1 MSDIA
6 MTIDISAP
14 ERQQRLLRTIE
25 QRQRIT
31 VNQIV
36 AQFEVSLATARRD
49 LETLADQG
57 KVQRVHG
64 GAIAVRQ
71 APPEPPV
78 LQRTAEQTSE
88 KVRIGQAAADLIH
101 DGETVF
107 LGSGTTVLEV
117 ARQLR
122 GKRDLTIITNSVLV
136 VNEVADA
143 TGLTVISLGGML
155 RHSEM
160 SLIGHITEL
169 ALSELRADKV
179 ILGIRAIDPENGL
192 TSGYLPETMT
202 DRAILKI
209 GREVIVV
216 ADHTKCGVSA
226 TAFVAPITTVHTLIT
241 DSATPDDFIAA
252 VRAQGVTVLVV

>member
-1 MSDIA
+1 MA
-6 MTIDISAP
+6 IDLSAP

-25 QRQRIT
+25 QQQRIT

-36 AQFEVSLATARRD
+36 AQFDVSLATARRD
-49 LETLADQG
+49 LEILADQG

-71 APPEPPV
+71 ASPEPPI

-107 LGSGTTVLEV
+107 LSSGTTVLEV
-117 ARQLR
+117 ARRLR
-122 GKRDLTIITNSVLV
+122 GKRNLTVITNSLLV
-136 VNEVADA
+136 VNELADVPDI
-143 TGLTVISLGGML
+143 TVICLGGML

-216 ADHTKCGVSA
+216 ADHTKCGASA
-226 TAFVAPITTVHTLIT
+226 TAFVAPITAVQTLIT
-241 DSATPDDFIAA
+241 DSLTSNEFITT
-252 VRAQGVTVLVV
+252 VRAQGVKVMMV

>member
-1 MSDIA
+1 MA
-6 MTIDISAP
+6 IDISAP
-14 ERQQRLLRTIE
+14 ERQQRLLRYIE
-25 QRQRIT
+25 QQQRIT

-36 AQFEVSLATARRD
+36 EQFDVSLATARRD
-49 LETLADQG
+49 LEVLADQG

-71 APPEPPV
+71 APPEPPI
-78 LQRTAEQTSE
+78 LQRTADQTSE

-107 LGSGTTVLEV
+107 LSSGTTVLEV
-117 ARQLR
+117 ARQLH
-122 GKRDLTIITNSVLV
+122 GKRNLTVITNSVLV
-136 VNEVADA
+136 VNELANINNI
-143 TGLTVISLGGML
+143 TVISLGGIL

-202 DRAILKI
+202 DRAILRI
-209 GREVIVV
+209 GREVIIV
-216 ADHTKCGVSA
+216 ADHTKCGASA
-226 TAFVAPITTVHTLIT
+226 TAFVAPITAVQTLIT
-241 DSATPDDFIAA
+241 DNATPDDFIIA
-252 VRAQGVTVLVV
+252 VRAQGVNVIVV

>member
-1 MSDIA
+1 MA
-6 MTIDISAP
+6 MDLSAP
-14 ERQQRLLRTIE
+14 ERQQRLLRYIE
-25 QRQRIT
+25 QQQRIT

-36 AQFEVSLATARRD
+36 AQFDVSLATARRD

-71 APPEPPV
+71 APPEPPI
-78 LQRTAEQTSE
+78 LQRMAEQASE

-107 LGSGTTVLEV
+107 LSSGTTVLEV
-117 ARQLR
+117 ARQVR

-136 VNEVADA
+136 VNELADA
-143 TGLTVISLGGML
+143 MGITVISLGGIL

-216 ADHTKCGVSA
+216 ADHTKCGASA
-226 TAFVAPITTVHTLIT
+226 TAFVAPITAVHTLIT
-241 DSATPDDFIAA
+241 DSATPNDFVAA
-252 VRAQGVTVLVV
+252 VRAKGVNVMVV

>member
-1 MSDIA
+1 
-6 MTIDISAP
+6 MTIDLPAP

-25 QRQRIT
+25 QQQRIT

-71 APPEPPV
+71 APPEPPI
-78 LQRTAEQTSE
+78 LQRAAEQASE

-107 LGSGTTVLEV
+107 LSSGTTVLEV

-136 VNEVADA
+136 VNELADA
-143 TGLTVISLGGML
+143 TGLTVISLGGIL

-216 ADHTKCGVSA
+216 ADHTKCGASA
-226 TAFVAPITTVHTLIT
+226 TAFVAPITAVHTLIT

-252 VRAQGVTVLVV
+252 VRTQGVNVMVV

>member
-1 MSDIA
+1 MA
-6 MTIDISAP
+6 IDISAP
-14 ERQQRLLRTIE
+14 ERQQRLLRYIE
-25 QRQRIT
+25 QQQRIT

-36 AQFEVSLATARRD
+36 AQFDVSLATARRD

-71 APPEPPV
+71 ASPEPPL
-78 LQRTAEQTSE
+78 LQRASEQASE
-88 KVRIGQAAADLIH
+88 KVRIGQTAADLIR

-107 LGSGTTVLEV
+107 LSSGTTVLEV
-117 ARQLR
+117 AHQLH
-122 GKRDLTIITNSVLV
+122 GKRNLTVITNSVLV
-136 VNEVADA
+136 VNELADVND
-143 TGLTVISLGGML
+143 LTVICLGGML

-169 ALSELRADKV
+169 ALGELRADKV

-209 GREVIVV
+209 GREVMVV
-216 ADHTKCGVSA
+216 ADHTKCGASA
-226 TAFVAPITTVHTLIT
+226 TAFVAPITAVQTLIT
-241 DSATPDDFIAA
+241 DNATPDDFIAA
-252 VRAQGVTVLVV
+252 VRAQGVNVMVV

>member
-1 MSDIA
+1 MES
-6 MTIDISAP
+6 MQSVSGV
-14 ERQQRLLRTIE
+14 ERQQLLRKYIE
-25 QRQRIT
+25 QRQRVT
-31 VNQIV
+31 VTEICE
-36 AQFEVSLATARRD
+36 QFSVSVATARRD

-78 LQRTAEQTSE
+78 MQRTAEQASE
-88 KVRIGQAAADLIH
+88 KVRIGQAAADLIK

-107 LGSGTTVLEV
+107 LSSGTTVLEV
-117 ARQLR
+117 ARQLHSR
-122 GKRDLTIITNSVLV
+122 HNLTVITNSMLI
-136 VNEVADA
+136 VNELADA
-143 TGLTVISLGGML
+143 TDITVISLGGML

-160 SLIGHITEL
+160 SFIGHIAEL

-179 ILGIRAIDPENGL
+179 ILGIRAIDAEHGL

-216 ADHTKCGVSA
+216 ADHTKCGASA
-226 TAFVAPITTVHTLIT
+226 TAFVAPITSVHTLIT
-241 DSATPDDFIAA
+241 DTATPANFIAA
-252 VRAQGVTVLVV
+252 VRAQGVRVITV

>member
-1 MSDIA
+1 MPIE
-6 MTIDISAP
+6 ISAL
-14 ERQQRLLRTIE
+14 ERQQQLLRFIE
-25 QRQRIT
+25 QQQRIT

-36 AQFEVSLATARRD
+36 EHFDVSLATARRD

-71 APPEPPV
+71 ALPEPPV
-78 LQRTAEQTSE
+78 LQRAAEQASE
-88 KVRIGQAAADLIH
+88 KVRIGQAAADLIA

-107 LGSGTTVLEV
+107 LSSGTTVLEV
-117 ARQLR
+117 ARRLR
-122 GKRDLTIITNSVLV
+122 GKRNLTVITNSLLV
-136 VNEVADA
+136 VNELADA
-143 TGLTVISLGGML
+143 RDITVISLGGIL

-179 ILGIRAIDPENGL
+179 ILGIRAIDPDNGL
-192 TSGYLPETMT
+192 TSGYVPETMT

-216 ADHTKCGVSA
+216 ADHTKCGASA
-226 TAFVAPITTVHTLIT
+226 TAFVAPITAVHTLIT
-241 DSATPDDFIAA
+241 DTTTSADFVAA
-252 VRAQGVTVLVV
+252 VRSRGVKVMVM

>member
-1 MSDIA
+1 MPIE
-6 MTIDISAP
+6 ISAP
-14 ERQQRLLRTIE
+14 ERQQRLLRYI
-25 QRQRIT
+25 QQQQRIT

-36 AQFEVSLATARRD
+36 EHFDVSLATARRD

-88 KVRIGQAAADLIH
+88 KVRIGQAAADLVRE
-101 DGETVF
+101 GETVF
-107 LGSGTTVLEV
+107 LSSGTTVLEV

-122 GKRDLTIITNSVLV
+122 GKRNLTVITNSVLV
-136 VNEVADA
+136 VNELADVNDI
-143 TGLTVISLGGML
+143 TVICLGGML

-216 ADHTKCGVSA
+216 ADHTKCGASA
-226 TAFVAPITTVHTLIT
+226 TAFVAPITSVHTLIT
-241 DSATPDDFIAA
+241 DGGTPPDFIAA
-252 VRAQGVTVLVV
+252 VQAQGVKVMVV

>member
-1 MSDIA
+1 
-6 MTIDISAP
+6 MTIDLPAP
-14 ERQQRLLRTIE
+14 ERQQRLLRFIE
-25 QRQRIT
+25 QQQRIT
-31 VNQIV
+31 VNQVV
-36 AQFEVSLATARRD
+36 AQFDVSLATARRD

-64 GAIAVRQ
+64 GAIAVHQ

-78 LQRTAEQTSE
+78 LQRTSEQSAE
-88 KVRIGQAAADLIH
+88 KLRIGQAAADLIG
-101 DGETVF
+101 DGETIF
-107 LGSGTTVLEV
+107 LSSGTTVLEV
-117 ARQLR
+117 ARRLR
-122 GKRDLTIITNSVLV
+122 GKRGLTVITNSVLV
-136 VNEVADA
+136 VNELASSNDI
-143 TGLTVISLGGML
+143 TVISLGGML

-179 ILGIRAIDPENGL
+179 ILGIRAIDPEHGL

-216 ADHTKCGVSA
+216 ADHTKCGASA
-226 TAFVAPITTVHTLIT
+226 TAFVAPITAVHTLIT
-241 DSATPDDFIAA
+241 DTGTSKDFIAVVQA
-252 VRAQGVTVLVV
+252 RGVKVTLV

>member
-1 MSDIA
+1 MPIE
-6 MTIDISAP
+6 ISAP
-14 ERQQRLLRTIE
+14 ERQQRLLRFIE
-25 QRQRIT
+25 RQQRIT

-36 AQFEVSLATARRD
+36 AQFDVSLATARRD

-64 GAIAVRQ
+64 GAIAVHQ

-78 LQRTAEQTSE
+78 LQRASEQSSE

-107 LGSGTTVLEV
+107 LSSGTTVLEV
-117 ARQLR
+117 ARQLQ
-122 GKRDLTIITNSVLV
+122 GKRSVTVITNSLLV
-136 VNEVADA
+136 VNELANVHDI
-143 TGLTVISLGGML
+143 TVISLGGIL
-155 RHSEM
+155 CHTEM

-179 ILGIRAIDPENGL
+179 ILGIRAIDPVNGL
-192 TSGYLPETMT
+192 TSGYVPETMT

-216 ADHTKCGVSA
+216 ADHTKCGASA
-226 TAFVAPITTVHTLIT
+226 TALVAPITSVHTFIT
-241 DSATPDDFIAA
+241 DTGTPEDFIAA
-252 VRAQGVTVLVV
+252 VQAQGVNVMVV

>member
-1 MSDIA
+1 

-14 ERQQRLLRTIE
+14 ERQQRLLRYIE
-25 QRQRIT
+25 QQQRIT

-36 AQFEVSLATARRD
+36 AQFDVSLATARRD
-49 LETLADQG
+49 LEVLADQG

-71 APPEPPV
+71 ASPEPPI
-78 LQRTAEQTSE
+78 LQRTTEQTSE

-107 LGSGTTVLEV
+107 LSSGTTVLEV
-117 ARQLR
+117 ARQLH
-122 GKRDLTIITNSVLV
+122 GKRNLTVITNSMLV
-136 VNEVADA
+136 VNELASTNDI
-143 TGLTVISLGGML
+143 TVISLGGIL

-169 ALSELRADKV
+169 ALSELRAEKV

-216 ADHTKCGVSA
+216 ADHTKCGASA
-226 TAFVAPITTVHTLIT
+226 TAFVAPITSVHTLIT
-241 DSATPDDFIAA
+241 DSATPQDFIAA
-252 VRAQGVTVLVV
+252 VRAQGVKVTVV

>member
-1 MSDIA
+1 MP
-6 MTIDISAP
+6 IDISAL
-14 ERQQRLLRTIE
+14 ERQQRVLRIVE
-25 QRQRIT
+25 QQQRIT

-36 AQFEVSLATARRD
+36 EQFDVSLATARRD
-49 LETLADQG
+49 LEVLADQG

-78 LQRTAEQTSE
+78 LLRAAEQTTE
-88 KVRIGQAAADLIH
+88 KARIAQAAADLIG

-107 LGSGTTVLEV
+107 LSSGTTVLEV
-117 ARQLR
+117 ARRLR
-122 GKRDLTIITNSVLV
+122 GKHTLTVITNSLLV
-136 VNEVADA
+136 VNELSNVQNI
-143 TGLTVISLGGML
+143 TVISLGGML

-160 SLIGHITEL
+160 SLIGHITEQ

-179 ILGIRAIDPENGL
+179 ILGIRAIDAEQGL
-192 TSGYLPETMT
+192 TSAYLPETMT

-216 ADHTKCGVSA
+216 ADHTKCATVS
-226 TAFVAPITTVHTLIT
+226 TAVVAPITAIHTLIT
-241 DSATPDDFIAA
+241 DTGTSSDFIQA
-252 VRAQGVTVLVV
+252 VQTHGVRVLVV

>member
-1 MSDIA
+1 MAIEL
-6 MTIDISAP
+6 SAP
-14 ERQQRLLRTIE
+14 ERQQRLLHYIE
-25 QRQRIT
+25 QQQRIT

-36 AQFEVSLATARRD
+36 EHFDISLATARRD

-71 APPEPPV
+71 AAPEPPV
-78 LQRTAEQTSE
+78 LQRTAEQSSE
-88 KVRIGQAAADLIH
+88 KVRIGQAAADLVA

-107 LGSGTTVLEV
+107 LSSGTTVLDV
-117 ARQLR
+117 ARRLR
-122 GKRDLTIITNSVLV
+122 GKRGLTVITNSLLV
-136 VNEVADA
+136 MNELADA
-143 TGLTVISLGGML
+143 RDVTVISLGGML

-160 SLIGHITEL
+160 SLLGHITEL
-169 ALSELRADKV
+169 ALNELHADKV

-192 TSGYLPETMT
+192 TSGYLPETVT

-216 ADHTKCGVSA
+216 ADHTKCGASA
-226 TAFVAPITTVHTLIT
+226 TAFVAPITAAHTLIT
-241 DSATPDDFIAA
+241 DVGTSHAFIAA
-252 VRAQGVTVLVV
+252 VQARGVKVMVV

>member
-1 MSDIA
+1 MS
-6 MTIDISAP
+6 IDLPAP
-14 ERQQRLLRTIE
+14 ERQQRLLRYIE
-25 QRQRIT
+25 QQQRIT

-36 AQFEVSLATARRD
+36 EQFDVSLATARRD
-49 LETLADQG
+49 LEVLADQG

-71 APPEPPV
+71 APPEPPI

-88 KVRIGQAAADLIH
+88 KVRIGQAAADLIR

-107 LGSGTTVLEV
+107 LSSGTTVLEV
-117 ARQLR
+117 ARQLH
-122 GKRDLTIITNSVLV
+122 GKRNLTVITNSVLV
-136 VNEVADA
+136 VNELAN
-143 TGLTVISLGGML
+143 TNNITVISLGGIL

-169 ALSELRADKV
+169 ALSELHADKV
-179 ILGIRAIDPENGL
+179 ILGIRAIDPGNGL
-192 TSGYLPETMT
+192 TSGYVPETMT

-216 ADHTKCGVSA
+216 ADHTKCGASA
-226 TAFVAPITTVHTLIT
+226 TAFVAPITAVHRLIT
-241 DSATPDDFIAA
+241 DTGTSQDF
-252 VRAQGVTVLVV
+252 VTTLQAQGVKVMVV

>member
-1 MSDIA
+1 MSDSV
-6 MTIDISAP
+6 MTVDISAP
-14 ERQQRLLRTIE
+14 ERQQRLLRYIE
-25 QRQRIT
+25 QQQRIT

-36 AQFEVSLATARRD
+36 AQFDVSLATARRD
-49 LETLADQG
+49 LEILADQG

-64 GAIAVRQ
+64 GAIAMRQ
-71 APPEPPV
+71 ASPEPPI
-78 LQRTAEQTSE
+78 LQRAAEQTSE

-101 DGETVF
+101 AGETVF
-107 LGSGTTVLEV
+107 LSSGTTVLEV

-122 GKRDLTIITNSVLV
+122 DKRGLTVITNSLLV
-136 VNEVADA
+136 VNELADVSDI
-143 TGLTVISLGGML
+143 TVICLGGML

-169 ALSELRADKV
+169 ALSELRAEKV
-179 ILGIRAIDPENGL
+179 IIGIRAIDPENGL

-216 ADHTKCGVSA
+216 ADHTKCGTSA
-226 TAFVAPITTVHTLIT
+226 TAFVAPITAVHRLIT
-241 DSATPDDFIAA
+241 DTGTSQDFVTALQ
-252 VRAQGVTVLVV
+252 AQGVNVMVV